1 MSNIESQLIDLLR
14 QALEQPLPELTASTD
29 LIDELALESI
39 QVMDFIAEVEDHYD
53 IIIEVDRLATV
64 RTIADMAGL
73 VGETLE

>member
-14 QALEQPLPELTASTD
+14 QALDQPLPELTASTD

-64 RTIADMAGL
+64 RSITDMAGL
-73 VGETLE
+73 VAESLE

>member
-53 IIIEVDRLATV
+53 IIIEVDRLASV
-64 RTIADMAGL
+64 RTVTDMAVL
-73 VGETLE
+73 VAETLE

>member
-1 MSNIESQLIDLLR
+1 MSEFESQLMDLLR
-14 QALEQPLPELTASTD
+14 QALDQPLPELNAGTD

-64 RTIADMAGL
+64 RTITDMAGL
-73 VGETLE
+73 VKETIE

>member
-64 RTIADMAGL
+64 RTITDMAGL
-73 VGETLE
+73 VSETLE

>member
-1 MSNIESQLIDLLR
+1 MSNIESQLMDLLR
-14 QALEQPLPELTASTD
+14 QALDQPLPDLNAGTD

-64 RTIADMAGL
+64 RTITDMAGL
-73 VGETLE
+73 VTETLG

>member
-14 QALEQPLPELTASTD
+14 QALDQPLPDLSATTD

-64 RTIADMAGL
+64 RTITDMAAL
-73 VGETLE
+73 VSETLE